1 MALSDIPAD
10 PSALRARLATSAGAP
25 ALRIEGYA
33 PATAVPLWSARDIPL
48 APGHVWIASAQ
59 RLALVAAAQGTITV
73 EMSVAGSN
81 RQSVRATAACDAFA
95 LGRGTPVPMAVP
107 GNGRG
112 YLTKAQTVEILDSPN
127 GKSVFS
133 LALFEGVQKL
143 FWSTETSGAFVHVTY
158 RSDLAID
165 GWARM
170 AELDPLK
177 KGEMMDQ
184 YVPPETQ
191 VAGAKLL
198 SDDPPRIATASRE
211 IPIRARRDEKD
222 RPIGLVEAGAEI
234 YILETVAGWTNV
246 LPTKLYVVPPEDGGF
261 WIPSNETPR

>member
-1 MALSDIPAD
+1 MALSDIPAE
-10 PSALRARLATSAGAP
+10 PSALRSRLVTSAGGP
-25 ALRIEGYA
+25 SVRLEGYA
-33 PATAVPLWSARDIPL
+33 STSAVPLWSARDIPL

-59 RLALVAAAQGTITV
+59 KLSLVAAAPGTITV
-73 EMSVAGSN
+73 EMSVSGSN
-81 RQSVRATAACDAFA
+81 RQSVRTTAACDVFA
-95 LGRGTPVPMAVP
+95 LGRGTPVTMAVP

-112 YLTKAQTVEILDSPN
+112 YLTKTQTVEIFDSPN

-165 GWARM
+165 GWAR
-170 AELDPLK
+170 ASALDPLK

-198 SDDPPRIATASRE
+198 SDDPPRIATAGRD
-211 IPIRARRDEKD
+211 IPIRARRDEKE
-222 RPIGLVEAGAEI
+222 RPIGVVEAGAEI

-246 LPTKLYVVPPEDGGF
+246 LPKKLYVVPPDEGGF
-261 WIPSNETPR
+261 WIPASETPR